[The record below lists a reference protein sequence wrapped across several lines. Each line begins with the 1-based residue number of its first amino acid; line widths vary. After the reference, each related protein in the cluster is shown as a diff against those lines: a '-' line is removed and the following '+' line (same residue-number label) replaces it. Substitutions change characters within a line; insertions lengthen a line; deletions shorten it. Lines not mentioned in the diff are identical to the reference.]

1 MSDNEKQHYHDGYE
15 EEKKVYTEELEKYN
29 QKYGVPEK

>member
-1 MSDNEKQHYHDGYE
+1 MSDNEKQHYHEEYE